1 MIIPRLV
8 IGGTSS
14 GVGKTTL
21 TAGLIAALRERGLR
35 VQPFKCGPDYID
47 PSYHSLAAG
56 LPCRNLDS
64 WMLSQESLI
73 ELFTHATREANIA
86 VVEGVMGLYDG
97 RNGLESA
104 GSTAEIAIWLRAPV
118 ILVMDVAKMSG
129 SAAAIALGYHQL
141 DPEVNLGGVIL
152 NNVGSSNHLRWVTE
166 AVEKKAGVPVFGYLP
181 KKAEVRLPERH
192 LGLVPT
198 AEIRELSEYM
208 ERIREQVESTVDVA
222 AILRL
227 ADMTEPLPPVTEGKL
242 FPPKAESVQVTIAV
256 AQDEAFNFYY
266 QDNLDLLAA
275 WGAELRF
282 VSPLHDDRLPVD
294 VQGVYIGGG
303 FPEMYASEL
312 EANIG
317 FKRTLVEAAEA
328 GMPIYAECGG
338 LMYISR
344 GIIDFEGN
352 KHAMVGLVPG
362 WAEMQKKRA
371 RMGYAVAET
380 LQNSILSLRGERL
393 RGHLFHW
400 SKLPGLTERAAYRIL
415 EPEEQLE
422 GFIIGPQSNVLAS
435 YLHLHFGSKPSLAK
449 RFVESC
455 ARWANREP
463 QCRLADERSSTGK

>member
-1 MIIPRLV
+1 MSIPRLV
-8 IGGTSS
+8 IAGTSS
-14 GVGKTTL
+14 GVGKTTI
-21 TAGLIAALRERGLR
+21 TAGLIAALRGRGLL

-73 ELFTHATREANIA
+73 ELFTHAAREANIA

-104 GSTAEIAIWLRAPV
+104 GSTAEIARWLRAPV
-118 ILVMDVAKMSG
+118 ILVMNVAKMSG
-129 SAAAIALGYHQL
+129 SAAAIALGYRQL
-141 DPEVNLGGVIL
+141 DPEVNLAGVIL
-152 NNVGSSNHLRWVTE
+152 NNIGSSSHLRWVTE
-166 AVEKKAGVPVFGYLP
+166 AVEKKSGVSVLGYLP
-181 KKAEVRLPERH
+181 KKTDICLPERH

-198 AEIRELSEYM
+198 AESGELSQYM
-208 ERIREQVESTVDVA
+208 ERLREQVESTVDVA
-222 AILRL
+222 TILRL
-227 ADMTEPLPPVTEGKL
+227 AGMTEPLPQVAEGKL
-242 FPPKAESVQVTIAV
+242 FPPKAEPVQTTIAV

-282 VSPLHDDRLPVD
+282 VSPLHDANLPSD
-294 VQGVYIGGG
+294 TQGVYVGGG
-303 FPEMYASEL
+303 FPEMYADEL
-312 EANIG
+312 EVNSG
-317 FKRTLVEAAEA
+317 FKRALVEAAEA

-338 LMYISR
+338 LMYISQ

-380 LQNSILSLRGERL
+380 LQNSILARRGERL

-422 GFIIGPQSNVLAS
+422 GFILGPESNILAS
-435 YLHLHFGSKPSLAK
+435 YLHLHFGSKSSLAK
-449 RFVESC
+449 RFVKSC
-455 ARWANREP
+455 AQWVNH
-463 QCRLADERSSTGK
+463 ERGR

>member
-1 MIIPRLV
+1 MMNIPRLV

-14 GVGKTTL
+14 GVGKTTI

-47 PSYHSLAAG
+47 PGYHSLAAG
-56 LPCRNLDS
+56 FPCRNLDS

-73 ELFTHATREANIA
+73 ELFARATREANIA

-97 RNGLESA
+97 RNGLEEA
-104 GSTAEIAIWLRAPV
+104 GSTAEIARWLRAPV

-129 SAAAIALGYHQL
+129 SAAAIALGYRQL
-141 DPEVNLGGVIL
+141 NPEVNLAGVIL
-152 NNVGSSNHLRWVTE
+152 NNVGSPSHLRWVTE
-166 AVEKKAGVPVFGYLP
+166 AVEKKAGVPVLGYLP
-181 KKAEVRLPERH
+181 KKAEMHLPERH

-198 AEIRELSEYM
+198 AESGELSQYM

-227 ADMTEPLPPVTEGKL
+227 AGTAEPLPQVTEGKL
-242 FPPKAESVQVTIAV
+242 FPRKKKSARVNIAV
-256 AQDEAFNFYY
+256 ARDEAFSFYY

-282 VSPLHDDRLPVD
+282 VSPLHDTNLPSD
-294 VQGVYIGGG
+294 TRGVYIGGG

-312 EANIG
+312 EANTK
-317 FKRTLVEAAEA
+317 FKGSLVEAAEA

-338 LMYISR
+338 LMYLSQ
-344 GIIDFEGN
+344 GIIDFEGS
-352 KHAMVGLVPG
+352 KHAMVGLIPG
-362 WAEMQKKRA
+362 WSVMQKRRA
-371 RMGYAVAET
+371 RMGYAIAEA
-380 LQNSILSLRGERL
+380 LKDSILAERGERL

-400 SKLPGLTERAAYRIL
+400 SKLPDPTNRAAYRIL

-422 GFIIGPQSNVLAS
+422 GFVLGPESNILGS
-435 YLHLHFGSKPSLAK
+435 YLHLHFGSETSLAK
-449 RFVESC
+449 RFVKAC
-455 ARWANREP
+455 AQWANRGDIL
-463 QCRLADERSSTGK
+463 RKWKT

>member
-1 MIIPRLV
+1 MNIPRLV
-8 IGGTSS
+8 IGGTNS
-14 GVGKTTL
+14 GVGKTTI

-47 PSYHSLAAG
+47 PGYHSLAAG

-64 WMLSQESLI
+64 WLLSKESLI
-73 ELFTHATREANIA
+73 ELFTHAVREANIA

-97 RNGLESA
+97 RNGLEGA
-104 GSTAEIAIWLRAPV
+104 GSTAEIARWLRAPV

-129 SAAAIALGYHQL
+129 SAAAIALGYRQL
-141 DPEVNLGGVIL
+141 DPEVNLAGVIL
-152 NNVGSSNHLRWVTE
+152 NNVGSPSHLRWVTK

-181 KKAEVRLPERH
+181 KKDEMRLPERH

-198 AEIRELSEYM
+198 AESGELSEYM
-208 ERIREQVESTVDVA
+208 EGIREQVESTVDVA
-222 AILRL
+222 TILRL
-227 ADMTEPLPPVTEGKL
+227 AGMTEPLPQVTEGKL
-242 FPPKAESVQVTIAV
+242 FPPKAEPVQASIAV
-256 AQDEAFNFYY
+256 AQDEAFSFYY

-282 VSPLHDDRLPVD
+282 VSPLHDSRLPVD
-294 VQGVYIGGG
+294 TQGVYIGGG
-303 FPEMYASEL
+303 FPEMYATEL
-312 EANIG
+312 EANSG
-317 FKRTLVEAAEA
+317 FKRALVEAAEA

-338 LMYISR
+338 LMYISQ

-362 WAEMQKKRA
+362 WAEMQKKRV

-380 LQNSILSLRGERL
+380 LQNSILARRGERL

-400 SKLPGLTERAAYRIL
+400 SKLPGLTENAAYRIL

-422 GFIIGPQSNVLAS
+422 GFIIGPESNVLGS
-435 YLHLHFGSKPSLAK
+435 YLHLHFGSKSSLAK

-455 ARWANREP
+455 ARWANRGDV
-463 QCRLADERSSTGK
+463 CRSLLKT

>member
-1 MIIPRLV
+1 MISNISRLV

-14 GVGKTTL
+14 GVGKTTI
-21 TAGLIAALRERGLR
+21 TVGLIAALGERGLR

-47 PSYHSLAAG
+47 PGYLTLAAG

-73 ELFTHATREANIA
+73 ELFTHAAREADIG

-104 GSTAEIAIWLRAPV
+104 GSTAEVARWLRAPV

-129 SAAAIALGYHQL
+129 SAAAIALGYRQL
-141 DPEVNLGGVIL
+141 DPEANLAGVIL
-152 NNVGSSNHLRWVTE
+152 NNVGSPSHLRWVTE
-166 AVEKKAGVPVFGYLP
+166 AVQRKAGVPVFGYLP
-181 KKAEVRLPERH
+181 KKAEIRLPERH

-198 AEIRELSEYM
+198 VESRELSEYM
-208 ERIREQVESTVDVA
+208 ERTRELVESTVDVA

-227 ADMTEPLPPVTEGKL
+227 ADMTEPLPQVTKGKL
-242 FPPKAESVQVTIAV
+242 FPQEKKPMQVNIAV
-256 AQDEAFNFYY
+256 ARDEVFSFYY

-275 WGAELRF
+275 WGTEIRF
-282 VSPLHDDRLPVD
+282 VSPLHDTNLPSD
-294 VQGVYIGGG
+294 TQGVYIGGG

-312 EANIG
+312 EANSG
-317 FKRTLVEAAEA
+317 FKRALVEAAGA
-328 GMPIYAECGG
+328 GIPIYAECGG
-338 LMYISR
+338 LMYISQ
-344 GIIDFEGN
+344 GIIDFEGS

-362 WAEMQKKRA
+362 WAVMQKRRA
-371 RMGYAVAET
+371 RMGYAIAEA
-380 LQNSILSLRGERL
+380 LQDSILAEKGKRL

-400 SKLPGLTERAAYRIL
+400 SKLPDSTKGAAYRIL

-422 GFIIGPQSNVLAS
+422 GFVLGPESNILGS
-435 YLHLHFGSKPSLAK
+435 YLHLHFGSEISLAK

-455 ARWANREP
+455 TQWANRG
-463 QCRLADERSSTGK
+463 RHF

>member
-1 MIIPRLV
+1 VSIPRLV

-14 GVGKTTL
+14 GVGKTTI

-47 PSYHSLAAG
+47 PSYHSLASG
-56 LPCRNLDS
+56 LSCRNLDS
-64 WMLSQESLI
+64 WMLSEKALI
-73 ELFTHATREANIA
+73 ELFTHATGEASIA

-104 GSTAEIAIWLRAPV
+104 GSTAEIARWLRAPV
-118 ILVMDVAKMSG
+118 ILVMNVAKMSG
-129 SAAAIALGYHQL
+129 SAAAIALGYRQL
-141 DPEVNLGGVIL
+141 DPDLNLVGVIL
-152 NNVGSSNHLRWVTE
+152 NNVGSSSHLRWVTE
-166 AVEKKAGVPVFGYLP
+166 AVEKKSGVSVLGYLP
-181 KKAEVRLPERH
+181 KKDEMRLPERH

-198 AEIRELSEYM
+198 AETGELSEYM
-208 ERIREQVESTVDVA
+208 ERLREQVESTVDVA
-222 AILRL
+222 TILRL
-227 ADMTEPLPPVTEGKL
+227 ADTKEPLPQVTEGKL
-242 FPPKAESVQVTIAV
+242 FPSQAEPVQVTIAV
-256 AQDEAFNFYY
+256 AHDEAFSFYY

-282 VSPLHDDRLPVD
+282 ISPLHDANLPSD
-294 VQGVYIGGG
+294 TRGVYIGGG
-303 FPEMYASEL
+303 FPEMYANEL
-312 EANIG
+312 EANTG
-317 FKRTLVEAAEA
+317 FRRALVEAAEA

-338 LMYISR
+338 LMYISQ
-344 GIIDFEGN
+344 GIIDFEGG

-380 LQNSILSLRGERL
+380 LESSIIARRGERL

-400 SKLPGLTERAAYRIL
+400 SKLQGPTERAAYRIL

-422 GFIIGPQSNVLAS
+422 GFILGPESNILAS
-435 YLHLHFGSKPSLAK
+435 YLHLHFGSEPSLAK

-455 ARWANREP
+455 VQWGKR
-463 QCRLADERSSTGK
+463 ERSY